1 MNYLFEKTFST
12 LKYILSSTK
21 VFMVMLAMASL
32 WACKKD
38 DAAVPEVK
46 DAPLVSLTNEII
58 VTTLGSEFYLE
69 ADVADP
75 AGIKSFTVRYDDWYL
90 YNTISLKDTTSNYP
104 HTYHVKYKFRMPDTA
119 ANKTHSIDLKVT
131 NIGNKETTAQYK
143 VLLNADFPKMY
154 VTETLDATI
163 LIKDLFGVPALI
175 DKTSSYNYSATYY
188 SSQANTKIWFVPSK
202 TTSKPFA
209 YGLDPKDPTKLTGD
223 VNTAQPIVLSAKGYY
238 SIKYNTLNLTY
249 SITKLADPDP
259 SKAFPQVAFVGR
271 GFFDYPNMNWQNA
284 LPDIILFDKDPVNPY
299 LFTKTIKMGVPS
311 GQSYNTAQFILTTN
325 NGWADF
331 WRFDN
336 GTDPETT
343 VWNGGT
349 NTDIPI
355 SSSPVTYKVTFDTW
369 LNRVKF
375 ERQ

>member
-1 MNYLFEKTFST
+1 
-12 LKYILSSTK
+12 
-21 VFMVMLAMASL
+21 
-32 WACKKD
+32 
-38 DAAVPEVK
+38 
-46 DAPLVSLTNEII
+46 
-58 VTTLGSEFYLE
+58 
-69 ADVADP
+69 
-75 AGIKSFTVRYDDWYL
+75 
-90 YNTISLKDTTSNYP
+90 
-104 HTYHVKYKFRMPDTA
+104 
-119 ANKTHSIDLKVT
+119 
-131 NIGNKETTAQYK
+131 
-143 VLLNADFPKMY
+143 MY

-163 LIKDLFGVPALI
+163 LTKDLFGVPALI

-188 SSQANTKIWFVPSK
+188 AAQANTKIWFVPSK

-299 LFTKTIKMGVPS
+299 LFTKTIKMGVPA

-355 SSSPVTYKVTFDTW
+355 TSSPVTYKVTFDTW